1 MMRAEMEEWRVE
13 IGDWRESM
21 IYVVQPLRDKIYH
34 SFPNCTAKIK
44 MENGKPEDWLSTL
57 HSTLSILDSP
67 LHTLH
72 SGLKDVKKDHN
83 VMTKASRDNE
93 QVKQLVEADDMA

>member
-1 MMRAEMEEWRVE
+1 
-13 IGDWRESM
+13 M

-34 SFPNCTAKIK
+34 SFSNCTAVIK

-57 HSTLSILDSP
+57 RSELE
-67 LHTLH
+67 
-72 SGLKDVKKDHN
+72 DVKKDHN

>member
-1 MMRAEMEEWRVE
+1 MIRAEREEWRE
-13 IGDWRESM
+13 PM

-34 SFPNCTAKIK
+34 SFPNCTAVIK

-57 HSTLSILDSP
+57 YFRLSTPDFHSA
-67 LHTLH
+67 
-72 SGLKDVKKDHN
+72 LKDVKKDHN

>member
-1 MMRAEMEEWRVE
+1 MMRVRSEE
-13 IGDWRESM
+13 WRESM

-34 SFPNCTAKIK
+34 SFPNCTAVIK

-57 HSTLSILDSP
+57 HS
-67 LHTLH
+67 
-72 SGLKDVKKDHN
+72 GLEDVKKDHN

>member
-1 MMRAEMEEWRVE
+1 MMRVESEEGRGESEEWR
-13 IGDWRESM
+13 ESK

-44 MENGKPEDWLSTL
+44 NGEWQTRRLAL
-57 HSTLSILDSP
+57 HSP

-72 SGLKDVKKDHN
+72 SELEDVKKDHN